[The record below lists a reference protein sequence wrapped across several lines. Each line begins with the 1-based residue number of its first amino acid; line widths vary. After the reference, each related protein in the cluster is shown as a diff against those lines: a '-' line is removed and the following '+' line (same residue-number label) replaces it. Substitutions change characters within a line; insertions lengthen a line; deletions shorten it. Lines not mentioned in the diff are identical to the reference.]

1 MINQDLQRA
10 VGQTAQVELWE
21 IISGYDFGCIF
32 YANRKCNL
40 DGDFCSEGPGC
51 PYECHPSYSD
61 RIRELVRAKKEG
73 RIVLL
78 PCKQGDTLW
87 TFCTYPFAKVYNG
100 YR

>member
-10 VGQTAQVELWE
+10 VGQTAQVEPWE

-40 DGDFCSEGPGC
+40 DGDFCAEGPGC
-51 PYECHPSYSD
+51 PYECHPSDSD
-61 RIRELVRAKKEG
+61 RIRQLVQAEKDG

-78 PCKQGDTLW
+78 PCKQGDTL
-87 TFCTYPFAKVYNG
+87 
-100 YR
+100 